1 MGEMPLESRRV
12 QLSLNY
18 WLNHSQDHPA
28 QSTLKPCWEKERR
41 ETKSFGWTANQR
53 AVQFRI
59 DPLNVVPTLPMPI
72 IPPWI
77 LPDATVD
84 VSLLE
89 NKNRN
94 KQVLPEY
101 IYKFYMFKF
110 IQMHLRTQVIRQ
122 G

>member
-1 MGEMPLESRRV
+1 MYRCNKNNSNSSTTGRNGGDASRVEKSTVVRE
-12 QLSLNY
+12 LINLRC
-18 WLNHSQDHPA
+18 HSQDHPA

-94 KQVLPEY
+94 IAIPNP
-101 IYKFYMFKF
+101 
-110 IQMHLRTQVIRQ
+110 T
-122 G
+122 

>member
-41 ETKSFGWTANQR
+41 ETKSFGRTANQR
-53 AVQFRI
+53 AVQLRI
-59 DPLNVVPTLPMPI
+59 DQLNVVPTVPMPI

-84 VSLLE
+84 VS
-89 NKNRN
+89 
-94 KQVLPEY
+94 
-101 IYKFYMFKF
+101 
-110 IQMHLRTQVIRQ
+110 
-122 G
+122 